1 MRLIKI
7 PTMDGRFHKKNYVLN
22 PVGKSPVNI
31 LNEYVQRAF
40 SGRVTYEYEDAR
52 YLFLMS
58 DLKKWILVLN

>member
-1 MRLIKI
+1 
-7 PTMDGRFHKKNYVLN
+7 MDGRFHKKNYVLN

-52 YLFLMS
+52 YLFLMFFFLNS